1 MPYISP
7 SHAFAAVKATDGY
20 LRPYGGPHLWSSDQL
35 ESGREEWLELA
46 WTAPVT
52 LRQVHV
58 TFNDDVNEDLINLHH
73 HITPYEILPT
83 LVKDYRIEAYMD
95 GSRRRK

>member
-1 MPYISP
+1 M
-7 SHAFAAVKATDGY
+7 
-20 LRPYGGPHLWSSDQL
+20 
-35 ESGREEWLELA
+35 
-46 WTAPVT
+46 
-52 LRQVHV
+52 HV

-95 GSRRRK
+95 GNWTAVAAGSDNHKRKHVHTLAEVVTTDRLRVYDRGD